1 MLFATSLQ
9 TAPLATL
16 PWILLACFAGS
27 VLSVLLAALVAFRVK
42 ASFVP
47 TLVSYAV
54 GALLGAVFLD
64 LLPHVFER
72 GGNASAS
79 AATILAGILAFF
91 ILEKLLLWRHSHGD
105 EGDEGEEGAGHGHHH
120 GFDSGRSGWMIIIGD
135 AFHNFT
141 DGIIIAAAFLADIQ
155 VGIVTALAI
164 IAHEIPQEIGDF
176 LILLHSGFSKR
187 KALLLNLLSSLATF
201 IGALLGYAA
210 LSQLEQW
217 IPALLAIACAS
228 MLYIAVADLIPGLHR
243 RAELSQTVTQVVFIA
258 VGIATIWGI
267 HVLLDAPH

>member
-9 TAPLATL
+9 TAPVPTL
-16 PWILLACFAGS
+16 SWILVACLGGS
-27 VLSVLLAALVAFRVK
+27 VLSVLLAALAAFRVK
-42 ASFVP
+42 AAFVP

-64 LLPHVFER
+64 LLPHIFER

-105 EGDEGEEGAGHGHHH
+105 EGDAHGHHH
-120 GFDSGRSGWMIIIGD
+120 GFDSGRSGWMIVIGD

-141 DGIIIAAAFLADIQ
+141 DGIVIAAAFLADIQ

-201 IGALLGYAA
+201 VGALLGYAA
-210 LSQLEQW
+210 LSQLERW

-243 RAELSQTVTQVVFIA
+243 RAELSQTVTQVAFIA
-258 VGIATIWGI
+258 LGIATIWTV
-267 HVLLDAPH
+267 HMLLDAPH

>member
-1 MLFATSLQ
+1 MLFATILQ
-9 TAPLATL
+9 TDQVHTL
-16 PWILLACFAGS
+16 LWILVACFAGS
-27 VLSVLLAALVAFRVK
+27 VLSVLLAALAAFRIK
-42 ASFVP
+42 AAFVP
-47 TLVSYAV
+47 TFVSYAV

-64 LLPHVFER
+64 LLPHIFEHS
-72 GGNASAS
+72 GNPSAS

-91 ILEKLLLWRHSHGD
+91 ILEKLLLWRHSHG
-105 EGDEGEEGAGHGHHH
+105 EEQGESHGHHQH
-120 GFDSGRSGWMIIIGD
+120 GYDSGRSGWMIIVGD

-141 DGIIIAAAFLADIQ
+141 DGVIIAAAFLADVQ

-187 KALLLNLLSSLATF
+187 KALALNLLSSLATF
-201 IGALLGYAA
+201 AGALLGYAA

-217 IPALLAIACAS
+217 VPSLLAIACAS

-243 RAELSQTVTQVVFIA
+243 RPELSQTVTQVAFIA
-258 VGIATIWGI
+258 VGIATIWAI